1 MLYIVIF
8 RATTEKTVQGD
19 TLKYS
24 KQIKMESEKNVQ
36 ITHRKARETEQLKME
51 KKL

>member
-19 TLKYS
+19 IVKYS
-24 KQIKMESEKNVQ
+24 KQIRMESEKNVQ
-36 ITHRKARETEQLKME
+36 VTHRKARETEQLEIE